1 MLLTTT
7 DFVSP
12 PDLIGVTTSFLGGE
26 IDLDPASSEAA
37 NTLVNANRYFTPEH
51 NGLRQTW
58 KAKNIYLYPPRDLLS
73 SSEQPKD
80 PHLFRR
86 NRRFQKSAQRVWLEE
101 CYLQYRKNTFREG
114 IVFLTSSEVA
124 LITTQKLN
132 IDLPMCIL
140 KEHPSLYLD
149 TPELPKLTNS
159 RCYGFVFYLPD
170 SEDTN
175 RRIGEFIEFYSPLG
189 RVYC

>member
-1 MLLTTT
+1 MPQTTI

-101 CYLQYRKNTFREG
+101 CYRQYLKNTFREG

-149 TPELPKLTNS
+149 MPELPKLTNS

-170 SEDTN
+170 FEDTN
-175 RRIGEFIEFYSPLG
+175 RRIREFIESYSPLG